1 MSSNNYG
8 EKDLKIVIPIE
19 IIPEEVGIN
28 DAIKK
33 TKDSIKQGRSDKFYD
48 DSVFTQM
55 DNDGMPKGRAESIPS
70 DGNNPIQTL
79 RRLTGKSGL
88 LQGVPPTQPSYMKTS
103 LGGTANVPQGSGSP
117 LDIAKKSFKPPTPMF
132 KNPYPTAEGEPG
144 IIENIMGKALGGPAN
159 ASKALSM
166 LKNPMALAKFLG
178 PAAAPI
184 FAALIAVDVTKR
196 VIKELTAKGR
206 PFDRTFRNLIDTRNE
221 ALRTREQQQRVLV
234 GFGEGAQIITT
245 TSAGTTSPR
254 DSYNTYEQ
262 FNNNQAEL
270 EEKFAIRNDSGYD

>member
-1 MSSNNYG
+1 MSANNYG
-8 EKDLKIVIPIE
+8 EKDLKIIIPIE
-19 IIPEEVGIN
+19 IVPEEVGIN

-33 TKDSIKQGRSDKFYD
+33 TKESIKQGRSDKFYD

-88 LQGVPPTQPSYMKTS
+88 IQGVPPTNLSYMKTS
-103 LGGTANVPQGSGSP
+103 LSGTANVPQGAGSP
-117 LDIAKKSFKPPTPMF
+117 SDIAKKSFKPPTPMF
-132 KNPYPTAEGEPG
+132 KNPYATATGEPG
-144 IIENIMGKALGGPAN
+144 MIEQIMGKALGGPAN
-159 ASKALSM
+159 AAKALNM
-166 LKNPMALAKFLG
+166 LKNPMALVKFLG
-178 PAAAPI
+178 PVAAPI
-184 FAALIAVDVTKR
+184 FAGLIAVEIAKK
-196 VIKELTAKGR
+196 VINELVRKGSVY
-206 PFDRTFRNLIDTRNE
+206 DRTFKNVIDSRNE
-221 ALRTREQQQRVLV
+221 ALRTRENQQRILV
-234 GFGEGAQIITT
+234 GFGDTAQLITT

-262 FNNNQAEL
+262 FNHNQAAL